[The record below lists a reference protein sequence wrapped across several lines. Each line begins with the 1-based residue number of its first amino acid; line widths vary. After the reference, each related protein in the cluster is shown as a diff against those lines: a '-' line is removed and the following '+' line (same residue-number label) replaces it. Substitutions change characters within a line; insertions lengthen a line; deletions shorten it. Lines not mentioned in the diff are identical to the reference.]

1 MYHIINTF
9 KPKKERDWIAGL
21 TVLIGLV
28 VAGYVMI
35 ALLVL
40 ANDSL
45 ETIKG
50 KLNNYDILYK
60 QVYVK
65 CR

>member
-21 TVLIGLV
+21 TVLFGLII
-28 VAGYVMI
+28 AGYVMI

-60 QVYVK
+60 QVYIK